1 MRDLC
6 VSRKCM
12 SAQLWLCLVRAC
24 YEGLKTKIPSV
35 QEIIPSLIRVLQQP
49 IRAVAVNLFTRA
61 EKRAL
66 ASSVSTLLS
75 YGISFDTSSTEA
87 STDGLALKPEIHTLC
102 HFEVRFLSALDP
114 STFWCRSRPRRKT
127 TWQSRLELA
136 MT

>member
-1 MRDLC
+1 M
-6 VSRKCM
+6 
-12 SAQLWLCLVRAC
+12 
-24 YEGLKTKIPSV
+24 

-87 STDGLALKPEIHTLC
+87 STDGGLALKPEIHTLC
-102 HFEVRFLSALDP
+102 HFEVRFLSLFD
-114 STFWCRSRPRRKT
+114 TNIFLHLLR
-127 TWQSRLELA
+127 
-136 MT
+136 